1 MYFPSNTCINNKIHY
16 FYSDNKTYFMFLK
29 SLYLFKKK
37 KKKHGPSTRG
47 WGKTSYLGS
56 NGPRIHFQTCLSK
69 TYTALVGSVVQI
81 YVIIYSWQR
90 KEKV

>member
-1 MYFPSNTCINNKIHY
+1 MHY

-37 KKKHGPSTRG
+37 KHGPLTRE
-47 WGKTSYLGS
+47 WGKSSYLGS
-56 NGPRIHFQTCLSK
+56 NGPRIHFPTCLGK
-69 TYTALVGSVVQI
+69 TYTALVGSVVQM